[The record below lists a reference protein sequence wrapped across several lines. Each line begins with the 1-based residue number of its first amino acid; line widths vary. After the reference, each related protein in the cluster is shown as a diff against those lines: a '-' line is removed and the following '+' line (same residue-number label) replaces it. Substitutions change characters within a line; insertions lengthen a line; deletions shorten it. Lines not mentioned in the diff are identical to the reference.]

1 MHHPKSASLFR
12 WQLHNHKI
20 PFFGRLASLKRT
32 LSLCLASLIFFCL
45 FFFPLS
51 SYPTTKFRIRSFP
64 VIKSTDKL
72 FIIKW
77 FDEYIYQTSYRKQT
91 QEREKK
97 PHCSSGCFVFHRT
110 ELRRKKSS
118 KMGRRAECGSFPGCL
133 LFFVQQKIF
142 IVNFSFTSEWNSATI
157 LFIQEIENV
166 MTFFFILLSLCNEYK
181 RINSYLILVI
191 FGEKDKNASDGWEG
205 LR

>member
-1 MHHPKSASLFR
+1 M
-12 WQLHNHKI
+12 N
-20 PFFGRLASLKRT
+20 T
-32 LSLCLASLIFFCL
+32 
-45 FFFPLS
+45 
-51 SYPTTKFRIRSFP
+51 YTKLVTESRHR
-64 VIKSTDKL
+64 
-72 FIIKW
+72 
-77 FDEYIYQTSYRKQT
+77 
-91 QEREKK
+91 REKK
-97 PHCSSGCFVFHRT
+97 NLIAHPVVLFFHRT

-191 FGEKDKNASDGWEG
+191 FGEKDKNASDG
-205 LR
+205 